1 MLGAGLLEQES
12 QCYSLGGQLSK
23 CLTCKE
29 GRKERKKENE
39 APPEKRKTGSICVS
53 SAMPRNGLCDV
64 NHQFLHRVKRSIA
77 HIARLAPHSDIIA
90 QPNLYRFVYVA
101 VSEYPSELISIETSE
116 IHPLHVHDTPQYRHH
131 HPTLP
136 Q

>member
-1 MLGAGLLEQES
+1 
-12 QCYSLGGQLSK
+12 
-23 CLTCKE
+23 
-29 GRKERKKENE
+29 
-39 APPEKRKTGSICVS
+39 
-53 SAMPRNGLCDV
+53 MPRNGLCDV